1 MHRQK
6 PFLIHVEAQKF
17 SHESR
22 HEYSHL
28 SNKRG
33 GWNKRGGGAK
43 FAKSLNVEVGIN
55 VEGEILWKKLMHN
68 SNK

>member
-6 PFLIHVEAQKF
+6 PFLIHVEDQKF

-43 FAKSLNVEVGIN
+43 NAKNQANDPQEKADHSQVAFPSLC
-55 VEGEILWKKLMHN
+55 
-68 SNK
+68 